1 MRVGQGYITAGNKT
15 VQISDNTSPLQEVSF
30 LSIFNKSDYT
40 SRVIIRLSTT
50 DTATFPD
57 GYKHLYEFKLEP
69 SETRTFGLEDFPS
82 GATGATHFGGS
93 ATTNKLDI
101 YSEDTSPNLFIFYS
115 VYDMSNPRSLTG
127 VQTNFVGDSGSG
139 GAQGLVPPPGAGD
152 AAAGK
157 YLDAD
162 GTWTTPPDV
171 GEANVNAD
179 WNASSGDAQILNKPT
194 IPAAYT
200 DSDAVSAVATADDY
214 LKNDTDDTM
223 NGSLTLNQSLFL
235 LDSGSGATGTK
246 SKIINRVTTSN
257 QTLDVPNASGTIQI
271 DVSGGFPLYKGTAKI
286 TLSTADFNSLDT
298 TPVQIVAAQG
308 ANTVIIPT
316 GGIIRVDRALTQT
329 NSSVNLDFHYNGVSP
344 AYATTSLIH
353 LRRFMYN
360 ETGDRVYALTTPA
373 IEMGQNLTDDV
384 NSALEVSASAALTN
398 NCITSATIFL
408 TYNIIDI
415 S

>member
-1 MRVGQGYITAGNKT
+1 MRAVKANINSSNKQ
-15 VQISDNTSPLQEVSF
+15 VQLSDNTSALQEIHYLSITNTSDKLTRFQIYAITTDVSF
-30 LSIFNKSDYT
+30 ED
-40 SRVIIRLSTT
+40 SRVYLFQEDIL
-50 DTATFPD
+50 
-57 GYKHLYEFKLEP
+57 GE
-69 SETRTFGLEDFPS
+69 ETRIFTHEDFPK
-82 GATGATHFGGS
+82 ADTGATHFGGS
-93 ATTNKLDI
+93 ATDMKLFVGSPDPSPHLHI
-101 YSEDTSPNLFIFYS
+101 YFSA
-115 VYDMSNPRSLTG
+115 YDMSNPRSLTG

-179 WNASSGDAQILNKPT
+179 WNATSGDAEILNKPT

-298 TPVQIVAAQG
+298 TPVQLVAAKG

-344 AYATTSLIH
+344 AYATTSLVH